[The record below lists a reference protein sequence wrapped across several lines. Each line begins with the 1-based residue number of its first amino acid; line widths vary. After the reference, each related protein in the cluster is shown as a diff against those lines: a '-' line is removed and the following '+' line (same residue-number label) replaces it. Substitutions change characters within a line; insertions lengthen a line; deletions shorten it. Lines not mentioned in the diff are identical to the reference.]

1 MIIMKIEISVF
12 DEEEEYYDH
21 HGYYNSIAEAIRE
34 LYDLFFREIE
44 KEEEEVNE

>member
-1 MIIMKIEISVF
+1 MKIEISVF

-21 HGYYNSIAEAIRE
+21 HGYYNSIPDAIQE

-44 KEEEEVNE
+44 KEEKEVNE